1 MWARSDEGTQVWT
14 AEQIHDR
21 AGIQA
26 GERKGKIKGLVPLA
40 LSGFNAKLRSILT
53 SCRGVG
59 VNLIGKLYSFN
70 GSLEKLWGG
79 GGFQFPLQKWFLFCE
94 NSWTNFVLSWWN
106 SLEGHYGEFLT
117 GPHSLCKLNFFRAIF
132 PCMIYFFGGRSQKD
146 ERSKGIL
153 LTEFNWQ

>member
-79 GGFQFPLQKWFLFCE
+79 GGS
-94 NSWTNFVLSWWN
+94 N
-106 SLEGHYGEFLT
+106 
-117 GPHSLCKLNFFRAIF
+117 F
-132 PCMIYFFGGRSQKD
+132 PCKNDFCSVKTLERILFSLD
-146 ERSKGIL
+146 EIVWKVTTGNFL
-153 LTEFNWQ
+153 LGHTRYAN